1 MKSAKEFAAWLVE
14 QLKDQ
19 SAGVY
24 LTREDIKQLTGRL
37 SYRSDFINDIH
48 YELVCHGM
56 GFVSDIHRNRF
67 YLVHL
72 PQNHWQQSAADSESE
87 MAPPP
92 AANERHG
99 ESG

>member
-48 YELVCHGM
+48 YELLSHGM
-56 GFVSDIHRNRF
+56 GIVSDIHRNKF

-72 PQNHWQQSAADSESE
+72 PQTRWQNTSDQASADTISADTAE
-87 MAPPP
+87 
-92 AANERHG
+92 ERPG
-99 ESG
+99 ESD